1 MRRGIGGGI
10 ILAHKLPVHNLQPL
24 GRTATSIQTTTRQ
37 VKLPKLQSSSLD
49 LPRLGMKVPEETT
62 SYPRLVVFAFNA
74 IKFISRFIGV
84 VISGAGKQK
93 KMCRCR
99 IKTFQID
106 NMAASY
112 TQERRMEVFC
122 DTVVSTSGLNLQQPF
137 AGLKVPCCC

>member
-1 MRRGIGGGI
+1 MRRGIGGGV

-24 GRTATSIQTTTRQ
+24 GRTATSIQTTTRR

-62 SYPRLVVFAFNA
+62 CYPRLVVFAFNA

-93 KMCRCR
+93 KCVGVEK
-99 IKTFQID
+99 KTSTTWQHL
-106 NMAASY
+106 ALKR
-112 TQERRMEVFC
+112 EGRRYFVTPLFLP
-122 DTVVSTSGLNLQQPF
+122 V
-137 AGLKVPCCC
+137 A